1 MSIPEDDKYNFSYA
15 TADDPRL
22 KRAVIR
28 IIERL
33 TGQPMLKAMYDDHR
47 SNPRAGE
54 RFWDAA
60 IRYLKLNV
68 VADDDMLANWPKT
81 GPLVV
86 VSNHPFG
93 VLDGVVICHVV
104 SKVRSDFLVL
114 TNAVLVRA
122 EEMREFL
129 LPIDFAETEEALKTN
144 LQTRKTAQKHLE
156 KGGCLIVFP
165 AGGVSTTPKVWKKRA
180 VDSDWKTFT
189 AKLIIQ
195 TKAPVGPIYFEGQN
209 SRLFQVASHISMTL
223 RLSLLFQ
230 EVRNKMGSTMRVR
243 VGDVT
248 PYDKLPE
255 TKDRHAFMRI
265 LRQMSYALAGKGK

>member
-1 MSIPEDDKYNFSYA
+1 MAEEDDRYTFSYA
-15 TADDPRL
+15 TADDSPL

-28 IIERL
+28 IIERM

-47 SNPRAGE
+47 ANPRSGE

-68 VADDDMLANWPKT
+68 VCDDEKLSGWPKT

-104 SKVRSDFLVL
+104 SKVRPDFLIL
-114 TNAVLVRA
+114 TNAVLLRA
-122 EEMREFL
+122 EEMRSVL

-144 LQTRKTAQKHLE
+144 LQTRKTAQKHVE
-156 KGGCLIVFP
+156 NGGCLIVFP

-180 VDSDWKTFT
+180 VDADWKTFT
-189 AKLIIQ
+189 AKIISQ
-195 TKAPVGPIYFEGQN
+195 AKAPVGPVYFEGQN

-223 RLSLLFQ
+223 RLSLLFK
-230 EVRNKMGSTMRVR
+230 EVSNKIGSTIRVR

-265 LRQMSYALAGKGK
+265 LRQMSYALGGRDE

>member
-1 MSIPEDDKYNFSYA
+1 MSEKKDDRYSFSYA

-28 IIERL
+28 MIERL
-33 TGQPMLKAMYDDHR
+33 TGQRVLRAMYDDYR
-47 SNPRAGE
+47 ANPRNGE

-60 IRYLKLNV
+60 IRYLKLRV
-68 VADDDMLANWPKT
+68 IVDDEKMAGWPKE

-104 SKVRSDFLVL
+104 SRARKDIKVL
-114 TNAVLVRA
+114 TNAILLQA
-122 EEMREFL
+122 EEMHEFL
-129 LPIDFAETEEALKTN
+129 LPIDFAETDLALKTN
-144 LQTRKTAQKHLE
+144 IQTRTEARKHLE
-156 KGGCLIVFP
+156 RGGCLVIFP
-165 AGGVSTTPKVWKKRA
+165 AGGVSTTPKVWHRRA
-180 VDSDWKTFT
+180 VDADWKTFT
-189 AKLIIQ
+189 AKIIGQ
-195 TKAPVGPIYFEGQN
+195 TKAPVAPLYFEGQN

-230 EVRNKMGSTMRVR
+230 EVRNKIGSEIRVR
-243 VGDVT
+243 AGEVV
-248 PYDKLPE
+248 PFEQLPE

-265 LRQMSYALAGKGK
+265 LRQMSYALAEKKS